1 LLAGFAAADFLAAG
15 FAFAASFDLVFGE
28 DFAADFFD
36 EALAMAS
43 RRCMSET
50 AAALHHGRQAARKRR
65 PADNHVFDHERFQI
79 VTGMGKN
86 PRFATISVT
95 I

>member
-1 LLAGFAAADFLAAG
+1 LPAGLEETG
-15 FAFAASFDLVFGE
+15 FAFAAGFDLETDFGE

-50 AAALHHGRQAARKRR
+50 AAALHHGCLLTRKRLPPDIR
-65 PADNHVFDHERFQI
+65 VVGHGRLQI
-79 VTGMGKN
+79 VTESDKS
-86 PRFATISVT
+86 RCFVTRCVT

>member
-1 LLAGFAAADFLAAG
+1 LFTGFAAADFLAAG
-15 FAFAASFDLVFGE
+15 FAFAAGFDFDFGE

-50 AAALHHGRQAARKRR
+50 AAALHHACTAARKRR
-65 PADNHVFDHERFQI
+65 PADIRAFDHERLRI
-79 VTGMGKN
+79 VTETRKI
-86 PRFATISVT
+86 PASQAIL
-95 I
+95 